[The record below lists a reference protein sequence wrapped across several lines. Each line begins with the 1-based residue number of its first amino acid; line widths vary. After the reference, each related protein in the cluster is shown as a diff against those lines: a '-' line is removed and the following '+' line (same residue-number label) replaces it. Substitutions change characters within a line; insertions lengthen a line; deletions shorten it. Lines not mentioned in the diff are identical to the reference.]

1 MMNFSTCAIWYQWY
15 ARYFCSYRWRLAK
28 SKTRF
33 LDHRYTREAGVRSLD
48 RKLGAICRA
57 VAVKV
62 AEGQRKEAKL
72 ECPDAAPEGEGL
84 CPGRAPSGQ
93 GTRGGRGSM
102 APVDGEVDRDA
113 ARRAEPGSRARGA
126 CQRGRGRRPRAGAP
140 RPAAQG
146 PAAAVASAASGRVL
160 QAAASRLAA
169 RVSPASQALGGETG
183 GRRPPRFS
191 RARPALRSA
200 CGVRRSFLVRSW
212 GQPPP
217 HSGPH
222 FRQAAEPPD
231 ASPVSL
237 FSGAVPAC
245 PPALSRPRLSHSFCS
260 WGFFLFKNFCHFNRI
275 WRGTLK
281 INTCSD
287 HHLKK
292 SEFLKSALG
301 G

>member
-1 MMNFSTCAIWYQWY
+1 MKELVLKKMMNFSTCAIWYQWY
-15 ARYFCSYRWRLAK
+15 ARYFCLYRWRLAK

-84 CPGRAPSGQ
+84 CPGRAPSGR

-102 APVDGEVDRDA
+102 APVDGEVDADA
-113 ARRAEPGSRARGA
+113 ARRQERPA
-126 CQRGRGRRPRAGAP
+126 RPRRVP
-140 RPAAQG
+140 RPLSL
-146 PAAAVASAASGRVL
+146 VRLRAASSRL
-160 QAAASRLAA
+160 QRRRLAA
-169 RVSPASQALGGETG
+169 RVSPASEAFG
-183 GRRPPRFS
+183 GRRAGGGPHGSPVLAPRCAARVGSGDRSLYGLGGSLPPPTAGPTS
-191 RARPALRSA
+191 AR
-200 CGVRRSFLVRSW
+200 RRS
-212 GQPPP
+212 PPTP
-217 HSGPH
+217 CPS
-222 FRQAAEPPD
+222 
-231 ASPVSL
+231 SL

-245 PPALSRPRLSHSFCS
+245 PARSFPRLSHSFCS

>member
-1 MMNFSTCAIWYQWY
+1 MSNVKELVLKKMMNFSTRAVCYQWY
-15 ARYFCSYRWRLAK
+15 ARYFCLYRWRLAK

-84 CPGRAPSGQ
+84 CPGRAPSGL

-102 APVDGEVDRDA
+102 APVDGEVDADA
-113 ARRAEPGSRARGA
+113 ARGQERPARPRRVPRPLSLVRLRAASSRL
-126 CQRGRGRRPRAGAP
+126 RRPGWPHGSLRLHRRWRERRVGGGPHGSPVLAP
-140 RPAAQG
+140 RC
-146 PAAAVASAASGRVL
+146 
-160 QAAASRLAA
+160 AA
-169 RVSPASQALGGETG
+169 RVGSGDRSLYGLGG
-183 GRRPPRFS
+183 S
-191 RARPALRSA
+191 
-200 CGVRRSFLVRSW
+200 
-212 GQPPP
+212 PPP
-217 HSGPH
+217 QRAPLPPGSG
-222 FRQAAEPPD
+222 APPTPRP
-231 ASPVSL
+231 SSL

-245 PPALSRPRLSHSFCS
+245 PARSFPRLSHSFCS